1 MKKIFLVM
9 AMSVAAFS
17 LSAQGELERILTEVE
32 ANNASL
38 AALRKLRDA
47 QTVGARVGNSLEN
60 PEVEFSYKW
69 NDPSS
74 LGTTGEISVSQPF
87 DFPTVYAHRNKLAK
101 LQAEKYGYEYQASRQ
116 ELLLEAQKLY
126 IEIVSLKRTTSVLE
140 FLADNAREIAKVY
153 AEKLD
158 VGDANILESNEANFT
173 LISQDNALKMA
184 RVQLQS
190 ATERLTG
197 LNGGI
202 EVKIDA
208 DDFGELPIL
217 GLLDEI
223 LAEYMELSPELRAL
237 AVEKMAAERDIK
249 LSRSLSLPKLS
260 VGYSH
265 EFSKEDKSNGLSVGM
280 SIPMFGNRNNVKR
293 AKAQDEY
300 AAASLKSAT
309 LDVETGIREQY
320 AQAQIIR
327 ESLVKYESMLD
338 LEQAVEF
345 ARKALDAGRISIT
358 EYFSQVQPI
367 YEAHL
372 TIMELQRDYL
382 LAFAQINSIRL

>member
-237 AVEKMAAERDIK
+237 AVEKRAAERDIK

-300 AAASLKSAT
+300 AEASLKSAT
-309 LDVETGIREQY
+309 LDVETRIREQY

>member
-74 LGTTGEISVSQPF
+74 LGTTGEISISQPF

-300 AAASLKSAT
+300 AEASLKSAS

>member
-101 LQAEKYGYEYQASRQ
+101 LQTEKYGYEYQASRQ

-173 LISQDNALKMA
+173 FISQDNALKMA